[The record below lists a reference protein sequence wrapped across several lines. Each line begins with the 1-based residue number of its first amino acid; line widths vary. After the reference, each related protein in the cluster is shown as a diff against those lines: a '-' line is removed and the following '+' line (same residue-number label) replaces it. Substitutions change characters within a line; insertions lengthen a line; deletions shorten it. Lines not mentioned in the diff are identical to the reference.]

1 MSMTLC
7 IYIIAIVDRMTDV
20 EVKDAGGCQIHS
32 LIDVDGYR
40 MWRPLFRTAEEQA
53 EHVRSVVNVPLRDDD
68 IMFCSAPKS
77 GIGIALS
84 YTYIWTKAYINEPWY
99 EISKMWHF
107 EMCRL
112 QWASAALF

>member
-20 EVKDAGGCQIHS
+20 EVKDASGCQIHS

-40 MWRPLFRTAEEQA
+40 MWRPTFRTAEEQA
-53 EHVRSVVNVPLRDDD
+53 EHVRSVVNIPLRDDD

-77 GIGIALS
+77 G
-84 YTYIWTKAYINEPWY
+84 N
-99 EISKMWHF
+99 
-107 EMCRL
+107 
-112 QWASAALF
+112 